1 MNSTYKHVLYQLSK
15 LASNRCETGTVK
27 LTDKANNFL
36 PNINT
41 WNTTLICSTCSELT
55 SKSTRTRG
63 AFRTQSLVNSK
74 PPAIFAKCF
83 TFNVWQGSNTPLR
96 TKAVQ
101 VNIYLFKLNKRN
113 TWKRCEIC
121 SKLKI
126 KTPERRQYLEI
137 DKFRRKMLLLLL
149 SCYLCVCDIVLMRDA
164 SSPLSPTTTSFI
176 DGGGGFLKIAGFTCR
191 KMVLICIL
199 FSDRLVTFV
208 WG

>member
-126 KTPERRQYLEI
+126 KTPERRQRRSGVFIHCKFLILIMRKEI
-137 DKFRRKMLLLLL
+137 LKM
-149 SCYLCVCDIVLMRDA
+149 
-164 SSPLSPTTTSFI
+164 SS
-176 DGGGGFLKIAGFTCR
+176 
-191 KMVLICIL
+191 
-199 FSDRLVTFV
+199 
-208 WG
+208 

>member
-74 PPAIFAKCF
+74 PLAIFAKCF
-83 TFNVWQGSNTPLR
+83 TFNVWQGSNTLLR

-121 SKLKI
+121 SNLKI
-126 KTPERRQYLEI
+126 KTPERRQRRSGVFIHCKFLILIMRKEI
-137 DKFRRKMLLLLL
+137 LKMSSQLLVLSIFLL
-149 SCYLCVCDIVLMRDA
+149 A
-164 SSPLSPTTTSFI
+164 T
-176 DGGGGFLKIAGFTCR
+176 IAR
-191 KMVLICIL
+191 L
-199 FSDRLVTFV
+199 FCSLRISITR
-208 WG
+208 